1 MQSSAQELWRYR
13 ELFYFLA
20 WRDIK
25 VRYKQTLLG
34 ILWAIIQPFFT
45 MVVFTLLFGRL
56 ANLPTDGTPHPVF
69 YFSALLPWIYFSSIL
84 TTTGNS
90 LVANANLLTKV
101 YFPRVILPA
110 SAGLSGL
117 VDFGIG
123 SVFLLGILG
132 YYGIAP
138 TWHLLLWPV
147 AVVPLVIFTLGVGM
161 ILAALNVRYRD
172 VKYAIPFTI
181 QLWLFVTPV
190 IYPTSIIPAKYRFL
204 LAVNP
209 MTGIIELFRFAAA
222 PSKPLDGPV
231 LATSLGLAALVFVVA
246 VLYFRKAERE
256 FSDIV

>member
-1 MQSSAQELWRYR
+1 MQRNLEELWRYR

-20 WRDIK
+20 WRDAKI
-25 VRYKQTLLG
+25 RYKQTILG
-34 ILWAIIQPFFT
+34 VVWAIIQPFFT

-69 YFSALLPWIYFSSIL
+69 YYSALLPWIYFSSIL
-84 TTTGNS
+84 ASTGNS
-90 LVANANLLTKV
+90 LVANASLLTKV
-101 YFPRVILPA
+101 FFPRVILPA
-110 SAGLSGL
+110 SVGLAGLI
-117 VDFGIG
+117 DFGIG
-123 SVFLLGILG
+123 SVFLLGLLA

-138 TWHLLLWPV
+138 TWRLLLWPV
-147 AVVPLVIFTLGVGM
+147 AVVPLVVFTLGAGM

-172 VKYAIPFTI
+172 VKHAIPFII

-204 LAVNP
+204 LAMNP
-209 MTGIIELFRFAAA
+209 MTGIIELFRYAAA
-222 PSKPLDGPV
+222 PSKPLDGTV
-231 LATSLGLAALVFVVA
+231 VATSMGLVVLVFLVA